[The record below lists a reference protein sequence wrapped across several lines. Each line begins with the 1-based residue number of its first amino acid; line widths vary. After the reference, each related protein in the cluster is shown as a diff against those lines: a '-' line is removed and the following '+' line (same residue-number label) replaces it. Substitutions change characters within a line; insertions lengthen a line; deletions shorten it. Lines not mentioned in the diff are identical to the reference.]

1 MKQIFLQRRMK
12 QMSLSNE
19 QLLYLSAL
27 AYYNVDTVDVSNK
40 NVKNIINGV
49 RKGEKQ
55 LVLMEQQDIA
65 IKNLEWIKLYHLQKM
80 IVN

>member
-1 MKQIFLQRRMK
+1 
-12 QMSLSNE
+12 MSLSNE

-49 RKGEKQ
+49 RKGEKTTCFDGAAGYIWQ
-55 LVLMEQQDIA
+55 ANAEPNGALDAVSQA
-65 IKNLEWIKLYHLQKM
+65 GRRA
-80 IVN
+80 